1 MSFKDVKESQL
12 KSFVKEIQ
20 SISNADYGAFDT
32 LKIQEYANA
41 LSDLEPKQAAILL
54 SMQDLSNAQIEQ
66 ALAAQNL
73 TPELINQA
81 MAEAGLLSSKQKLS
95 VAQILII

>member
-1 MSFKDVKESQL
+1 
-12 KSFVKEIQ
+12 
-20 SISNADYGAFDT
+20 
-32 LKIQEYANA
+32 
-41 LSDLEPKQAAILL
+41 
-54 SMQDLSNAQIEQ
+54 MQDLSNAQIEQ